1 MTNIKNKDS
10 KSLLQEKILVTI
22 KEYCDENNTTFIE
35 VHQCLNRLKD
45 DICDGFIKF

>member
-22 KEYCDENNTTFIE
+22 KEYCDENDITFIE

-45 DICDGFIKF
+45 DIWDSIIKF